1 MKGNMVQYSVLPNCT
16 NHCKFCLCRDK
27 RVLPTEEIVARIHK
41 IAANIDYIDWKNKF
55 NKGISLLGGEIYGY
69 RDPVYE
75 EEFLKL
81 LDKICD
87 KILKV
92 AGPGSKYST
101 VTNGIYKPDFLF
113 RCIDKIVDQCGISYV
128 DVNFS
133 YDIKYRYATEEAR
146 QLVISNINKFH
157 ERYNYTVGIQ
167 MILTQN
173 VINRVFEE
181 SWSIGDFLSNEVPG
195 NQMAFLYPHPI
206 RTQDLP
212 LEDFFFKRT
221 DFLKFLI
228 YLEKNYPG
236 LHYNTIMSTKNSG
249 TFKYTGL
256 YTPEDPIDAPAIL
269 ADGKEI
275 LQDCGHSVLY
285 KCYADSDKCMLCD
298 IEKLW
303 RM

>member
-1 MKGNMVQYSVLPNCT
+1 MTGNMVQYSVLPNCT

-27 RVLPTEEIVARIHK
+27 RVLPTSDIVDRIHK
-41 IAANIDYIDWKNKF
+41 IAANIDYIDWKHKF

-75 EEFLKL
+75 DEFLKL

-92 AGPGSKYST
+92 AGLGSKYST
-101 VTNGIYKPDFLF
+101 VTNGIYRPDFLF
-113 RCIDKIVDQCGISYV
+113 RCIDKIVEKCGIKYV

-146 QLVISNINKFH
+146 KLVITNINKFH

-167 MILTQN
+167 MILTQH
-173 VINRVFEE
+173 VIE
-181 SWSIGDFLSNEVPG
+181 SIFNKAWSLKDFLETEVPG
-195 NQMAFLYPHPI
+195 NQLAFLYPHPI
-206 RTQDLP
+206 RTQELP
-212 LEDFFFKRT
+212 LKDFFFKRV
-221 DFLKFLI
+221 DFLKFLV
-228 YLEKNYPG
+228 YLEKEFPDI
-236 LHYNTIMSTKNSG
+236 HMNTILSTKNSG

-256 YTPEDPIDAPAIL
+256 YNPEDPVDAPAIL

-275 LQDCGHSVLY
+275 LQNCGHSVLY
-285 KCYADSDKCMLCD
+285 NCYADSDKCMLCD